1 MRTLFLSA
9 AVLVVSVGLAAPASA
24 EYWAVGSFNSLSAAK
39 SESQRLEQATGEHI
53 RIAKFDFPGGTMYR
67 LMVLQSA
74 NLDSQKQALVS
85 AGAQPW
91 LSPKPNRRMEFLDAE
106 GASKANAPEK
116 KARAGR
122 SIANTASGGRHLLVV
137 ASFIDMQHAEAFAGE
152 ISSRGM
158 PMVTTATGESHGT
171 RVYRVVSGPWST
183 RDASIRGKAEEA
195 GVPDSW
201 WIASSKLVVTNPA
214 PEPEPE
220 PVAMIEP
227 PAPEPPKHAPVPLR
241 PPRPDE
247 SYFDYCVKKASPRE
261 REKYCADGQFSI
273 AVREEQVRHGLGG
286 QEYFD
291 FCTRQASMAQRE
303 KYCKDMTFSDR
314 VSP

>member
-1 MRTLFLSA
+1 MRALFLLAAIIVISA
-9 AVLVVSVGLAAPASA
+9 GLAAPASA
-24 EYWAVGSFNSLSAAK
+24 EYWAVGSFNSLNAAK

-53 RIAKFDFPGGTMYR
+53 RIAKFEFPGGTMYR

-74 NLDSQKQALVS
+74 NPDSQKQVLTS
-85 AGAQPW
+85 AGASPW
-91 LSPKPNRRMEFLDAE
+91 LAPQPNRRMEFLDSE
-106 GASKANAPEK
+106 GTPETKAPTP
-116 KARAGR
+116 GM
-122 SIANTASGGRHLLVV
+122 STANVASGGRHLLVV
-137 ASFIDMQHAEAFAGE
+137 ASFVDMQHAETFAGQ

-158 PMVTTATGESHGT
+158 PKITTATGESHGS
-171 RVYRVVSGPWST
+171 RVYRVVSGPWQT

-195 GVPDSW
+195 GVSDSW

-214 PEPEPE
+214 PEPEP
-220 PVAMIEP
+220 VAMIAT
-227 PAPEPPKHAPVPLR
+227 PAPEPPKPAPAPLR

-273 AVREEQVRHGLGG
+273 AVREEQVRHGLAG

-291 FCTRQASMAQRE
+291 FCTRQASQAQRQ